1 MISHEEEYLSGVL
14 EDLSGEILYNVSGD
28 VVGAVQVTSGDVLPV
43 DLSGVSLLPMSLS
56 VVYPTKTIQ
65 INAS

>member
-56 VVYPTKTIQ
+56 VVYPTKAIQ

>member
-43 DLSGVSLLPMSLS
+43 DLSGVLLLPMPLS